1 MITLSRFF
9 VVLSLG
15 PQDYAIIHPSKGM
28 SKPEGLLITSLDGL
42 FHSLITTFL
51 IIYKPFFRQGFFLA
65 PHFQLCLLLL
75 VFLYDMPDEPM

>member
-51 IIYKPFFRQGFFLA
+51 IIYKPFFRQGFF
-65 PHFQLCLLLL
+65 
-75 VFLYDMPDEPM
+75 